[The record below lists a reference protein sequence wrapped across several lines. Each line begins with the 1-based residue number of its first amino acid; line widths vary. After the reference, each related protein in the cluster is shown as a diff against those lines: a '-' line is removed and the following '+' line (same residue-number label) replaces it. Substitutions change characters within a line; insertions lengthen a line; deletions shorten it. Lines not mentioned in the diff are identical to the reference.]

1 MKRKLFK
8 GLIFSLITA
17 SFISLIGC
25 NSSQSNST
33 SASGDKTTQENKAA
47 KKLSKEEVEKIY
59 TSPEKYKGYEVDI
72 YARIFADVERD
83 EKGTYIQA
91 FADPKN
97 STKNTLIAINDP
109 KLDVKEGDVV
119 HVVGVIDK
127 KYEGQN
133 AFGATITAPV
143 IVASKIEKS
152 DYATAFLPAIKTI
165 EVNKE
170 QNQSGYII
178 KISKVELAKEETRVY
193 VTVTNKMENKKINF
207 YTFNTTI
214 VQGSKQ
220 FKEETN
226 FEADYPRM
234 ESELLPGVS
243 ESGLIAFNPTD
254 VNGEN
259 LKIVLEGSCEDYNV
273 KINPFTF
280 EIPLK

>member
-1 MKRKLFK
+1 MKSKLFK

-33 SASGDKTTQENKAA
+33 SASGDKTTQESKTA
-47 KKLSKEEVEKIY
+47 KKLSKEEIDQIY

-72 YARIFADVERD
+72 YAKIFTDVERD

-97 STKNTLIAINDP
+97 SAKNTLIAIKDS
-109 KLDVKEGDVV
+109 KLDVKNGDVV

-133 AFGATITAPV
+133 AFGAKLTAPV
-143 IVASKIEKS
+143 IVASKIEKT

-178 KISKVELAKEETRVY
+178 KINKVELAKEETRVY
-193 VTVTNKMENKKINF
+193 LTVTNKMENKKINF
-207 YTFNTTI
+207 YSFNTKI

-220 FKEETN
+220 LKEQSN
-226 FEADYPRM
+226 FEANYPRM

-243 ESGLIAFNPTD
+243 ENGLIALNPTD
-254 VNGEN
+254 PNGDN
-259 LKIVLEGSCEDYNV
+259 LKIVLEGTCEDYNV
-273 KINPFTF
+273 EIKPFTF